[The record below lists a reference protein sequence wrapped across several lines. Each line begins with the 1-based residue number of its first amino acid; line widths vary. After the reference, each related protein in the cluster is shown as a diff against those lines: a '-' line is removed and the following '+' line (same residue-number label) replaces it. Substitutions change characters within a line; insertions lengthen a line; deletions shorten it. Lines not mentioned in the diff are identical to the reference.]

1 MYINLKW
8 IGGITMSNKYKV
20 LVIAYKN
27 VDKKILD
34 KISRYSIKTIDSADD
49 MENVST
55 FCSRG
60 FNMNDR
66 ICIYL
71 GWFKDEA
78 KEKLKEGYEISI
90 LELPH
95 KISDNKVEVI
105 EFLDAAY
112 EDDLLV
118 IGKVDV

>member
-1 MYINLKW
+1 
-8 IGGITMSNKYKV
+8 MSNKYKV
-20 LVIAYKN
+20 LVIAYRN
-27 VDKKILD
+27 VDSKILD
-34 KISRYSIKTIDSADD
+34 KISRYSIKTIDSVDD

-90 LELPH
+90 LELSH
-95 KISDNKVEVI
+95 KISDSKVEVI

-112 EDDLLV
+112 EDDLLI